1 MAEEMSIQALGRF
14 ESKTAVV
21 TGGAMGLGAAVCRRL
36 AEEGA
41 RIVIVDVD
49 AEQAPKTV
57 AALPGDADHLF
68 LEADLSREEAIDPL
82 VAAIG
87 EAVDG
92 VDVLVNN
99 AGISIEEPFER
110 ISDAHWDRQIAINLR
125 SPLLLIKALIP
136 LMRNR
141 RAAIVNVSSEVAFHP
156 RREGTIYDITKA
168 AMGGL
173 TRSLAAELWQYGIRV
188 NEMAPGGMV
197 TEMHYANAE
206 DPAATKR
213 ELEEW
218 EMPEEWSVMRRLGLP
233 EEVAPSVVFLA
244 SEDARFITGST
255 LHVDGGQGVG

>member
-1 MAEEMSIQALGRF
+1 MSRF
-14 ESKTAVV
+14 EGKTAVV

-41 RIVIVDVD
+41 RIVIVDID
-49 AEQAPKTV
+49 AEQGPKT
-57 AALPGDADHLF
+57 AAGLPGDADHHF
-68 LEADLSREEAIDPL
+68 IEADLSHAEAIEPL

-87 EAVDG
+87 AASDG

-99 AGISIEEPFER
+99 AGISIEEPFEQ
-110 ISDAHWDRQIAINLR
+110 ISEAHWDRQIAINLR

-136 LMRNR
+136 LMRDR
-141 RAAIVNVSSEVAFHP
+141 SAAIVNVSSEVAFHP
-156 RREGTIYDITKA
+156 RPEGTIYDITKA

-173 TRSLAAELWQYGIRV
+173 TRSLAAELWKYGIRV

-197 TEMHYANAE
+197 TEMHFAKAE
-206 DPAATKR
+206 DPAATKS
-213 ELEEW
+213 ELEGW
-218 EMPEEWSVMRRLGLP
+218 ELPEEWSVMRRLGLP
-233 EEVAPSVVFLA
+233 DEVAPTIAFLA